1 MTTAVRL
8 RVEKLERIG
17 EEVKS
22 TFVYRLVARYELV
35 SCSRLYL
42 FGYRHFLSLKGRF
55 SGFGRDLPVIVPSA
69 RSAV

>member
-8 RVEKLERIG
+8 RVGRLERIG

-35 SCSRLYL
+35 SSLRLYL
-42 FGYRHFLSLKGRF
+42 FGYRHFLSLKGHF
-55 SGFGRDLPVIVPSA
+55 SGFGRHLRVRVPIGC
-69 RSAV
+69 RAV